1 MVITLRS
8 PNDPFVKAQDITSC
22 SMDFG
27 VTAATY
33 QLYSYYALAA
43 AVGAFLSASWL
54 FYVSKKLFR
63 EARDNANLNA
73 SDPVTGNA
81 QAKYAVSPVVL
92 KDTPETQRKASSV
105 WSGQELDVGH
115 GRERLDSPQAWSAD
129 TNDKGIPGKTVG
141 EWYGFNFG
149 DTDVR
154 IKGLAVNGRFNQDQL
169 VKTFNVRYYGYRG
182 KWMEVDG
189 GKVFKGNFDR
199 DT

>member
-22 SMDFG
+22 SRDFG

-92 KDTPETQRKASSV
+92 KDTPETQRKLLQFGPGRNSTLATAESV
-105 WSGQELDVGH
+105 WTRPKRGPPILTTKAYRAKPSGSGTGSISVTPMSES
-115 GRERLDSPQAWSAD
+115 RDSQ
-129 TNDKGIPGKTVG
+129 
-141 EWYGFNFG
+141 
-149 DTDVR
+149 
-154 IKGLAVNGRFNQDQL
+154 
-169 VKTFNVRYYGYRG
+169 
-182 KWMEVDG
+182 
-189 GKVFKGNFDR
+189 
-199 DT
+199 